1 MSLTALLQEEKNAKR
16 KGGLYHKTQVNLA
29 YNSNKIEGSKLTEE
43 QTRCIFETRT
53 IGFKE
58 QEAVPVDDIIEASNH
73 FTAFD
78 ILLDTVYAPLS
89 NTLIKEFHR
98 ILKASTSDAAKDW
111 FAVGDWKK
119 RPNEVGGTQTTLPRH
134 VETEMN
140 QLNEWYRS
148 LPKIEFEAVIEHHWR
163 FEKIHPFQDG
173 NGRLSRI
180 LTTLLLLRAGYG
192 YVPYSS
198 MESVIEVNKDNY
210 YLALRRTQQ
219 TIRKGKQNWEY
230 WLVFFLRTMVKQ
242 KNNLAAKVKEQ
253 QALRSSLP
261 ALSRQI
267 LELAKT
273 RGEITVKEIEE
284 STGANRNTIKVHLRR
299 LATDN
304 YLAQVGKGRG
314 ARYTLK

>member
-1 MSLTALLQEEKNAKR
+1 MTLTALLQEEKNAKR

-140 QLNEWYRS
+140 QLNEWYHS
-148 LPKIEFEAVIEHHWR
+148 LPKIEFESIIEYHWR

-173 NGRLSRI
+173 NGRVGRLIMFRECLKHNIIPFIIDDAHKQFYYRGLKEFAHARGYLLDTCLSAQD
-180 LTTLLLLRAGYG
+180 TYQEWVNYFYG
-192 YVPYSS
+192 
-198 MESVIEVNKDNY
+198 
-210 YLALRRTQQ
+210 
-219 TIRKGKQNWEY
+219 
-230 WLVFFLRTMVKQ
+230 
-242 KNNLAAKVKEQ
+242 NL
-253 QALRSSLP
+253 S
-261 ALSRQI
+261 
-267 LELAKT
+267 
-273 RGEITVKEIEE
+273 
-284 STGANRNTIKVHLRR
+284 
-299 LATDN
+299 
-304 YLAQVGKGRG
+304 
-314 ARYTLK
+314 